1 MHART
6 MLAICIRYVK
16 NFEEAEEAM
25 LTAFQKFFEKIDM
38 FDYRGEGSESAYIK
52 KMAINQC
59 LMLLRKRNNLI
70 YDNEFPEAT
79 IDNNEDAIDKMSA
92 KEIFQMITE
101 LPDGCRTIFNL
112 FAIEGK
118 THKEIAQLLN
128 ISEGTSKSQ
137 VNRARKILQSAIQKN
152 NIIENV
158 QQG

>member
-152 NIIENV
+152 NIIENG